1 MDDKR
6 REYFKNYTEQRKRI
20 NISLCLSDYQ
30 KIEYLAEKSQLKPTS
45 FVSHIVQEKLEK
57 NPHLSPEIQKELTEV
72 KYLIRNIANNINQIA
87 HRSNTLK
94 VMVEENDL
102 LMELK
107 QLEDTVKNYVSQKVD
122 A

>member
-20 NISLCLSDYQ
+20 NISLCFSDYQ
-30 KIEYLAEKSQLKPTS
+30 KIEYLAEKAQLKPTS
-45 FVSHIVQEKLEK
+45 FVSYIVQEKLEK

-94 VMVEENDL
+94 VMVEENAL

-122 A
+122 T

>member
-20 NISLCLSDYQ
+20 NISLCFSDYQ
-30 KIEYLAEKSQLKPTS
+30 KIEYLAEKMQLKPTS

-57 NPHLSPEIQKELTEV
+57 TPHLSPEIQKELTEV

-94 VMVEENDL
+94 VMVEENAL

-107 QLEDTVKNYVSQKVD
+107 QLEDTVKNYVSQKVGT
-122 A
+122 